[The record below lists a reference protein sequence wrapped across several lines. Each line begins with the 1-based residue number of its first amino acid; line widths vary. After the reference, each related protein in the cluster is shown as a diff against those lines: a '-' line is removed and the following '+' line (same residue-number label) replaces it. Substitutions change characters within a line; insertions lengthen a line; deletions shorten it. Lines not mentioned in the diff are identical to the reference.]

1 MESKNSHEWEKK
13 LIGKILLDDNTEH
26 SFSNDEVV
34 RMKDL
39 PAYNRVL
46 LPNSIMTR
54 DYQIDRLNVHIDDNR
69 KVERVYY
76 G

>member
-1 MESKNSHEWEKK
+1 
-13 LIGKILLDDNTEH
+13 
-26 SFSNDEVV
+26 
-34 RMKDL
+34 MKDL

-46 LPNSIMTR
+46 SPNSLMTR
-54 DYQIDRLNVHIDDNR
+54 DFQPDRLNVHIDDNR

>member
-1 MESKNSHEWEKK
+1 
-13 LIGKILLDDNTEH
+13 
-26 SFSNDEVV
+26 
-34 RMKDL
+34 MKDL